1 MLSFRQSLLQ
11 IRWIPERTDL
21 AVKGGSGLHST
32 FLGLEVELKVCS
44 FFLCSNCVYVCV
56 CLCVCVYNSVHA
68 CMCVCVCVCVFK
80 HRSFRCGSKSV

>member
-44 FFLCSNCVYVCV
+44 FFLCSILF
-56 CLCVCVYNSVHA
+56 CLVNDSFQISILCFEVPSV
-68 CMCVCVCVCVFK
+68 
-80 HRSFRCGSKSV
+80 R